1 MPLPRG
7 ADARSKKKLSLTWLL
22 IALVTL
28 VFLLTTTI
36 LLIGS
41 YESKKRSLM
50 ETTLNLNLS
59 NAERMSKTVDSLFR
73 SMRSSLLYSA
83 DQISKLETSQ
93 PGAIDH
99 YLELMRNSSNYF
111 NSIIVISAD
120 GVVLNNSPASLGIVG
135 QPIVSAPVKEALR
148 LKNSYLS
155 APYTTTS
162 TGRMLFFMSEP
173 LYSED
178 KRYLGVL
185 GGTVYLQDFN
195 ILNMIFGN
203 NNIDDSGSYYY
214 IVSSEGHVLF
224 HPDKERMNEDV
235 SANKVVQKLMKGE
248 SGQMEALNVKGQSM
262 LAGFSAVPA
271 NGWGIVVVSP
281 VDFIQEQLMAHMRK
295 ILAYTIIP
303 FVILLIFVFLL
314 AHQLAKPFV
323 FLADLVNRI
332 GKDNMKVPELKPHWN
347 READLLTQAVV
358 MAWKDIQKQND
369 QLAQEAMTDL
379 LTGLVNRRSLEIS
392 MNQWIAARM
401 PFSLIVLDVDK
412 FKFVNDTY
420 GHLTGDEVL
429 RQVAGIISANVRPG
443 DVCCRFG
450 GEEFVVLL
458 PRTKAEDAYI
468 VAERIRKTL
477 EKSEVP
483 LAMRVTSSQGIAHY
497 PTHGVSLEEL
507 LGQADRALYAAK
519 NRGRNRTIIAGE

>member
-1 MPLPRG
+1 
-7 ADARSKKKLSLTWLL
+7 
-22 IALVTL
+22 
-28 VFLLTTTI
+28 
-36 LLIGS
+36 
-41 YESKKRSLM
+41 
-50 ETTLNLNLS
+50 
-59 NAERMSKTVDSLFR
+59 
-73 SMRSSLLYSA
+73 
-83 DQISKLETSQ
+83 
-93 PGAIDH
+93 
-99 YLELMRNSSNYF
+99 
-111 NSIIVISAD
+111 
-120 GVVLNNSPASLGIVG
+120 
-135 QPIVSAPVKEALR
+135 
-148 LKNSYLS
+148 
-155 APYTTTS
+155 
-162 TGRMLFFMSEP
+162 
-173 LYSED
+173 
-178 KRYLGVL
+178 
-185 GGTVYLQDFN
+185 
-195 ILNMIFGN
+195 
-203 NNIDDSGSYYY
+203 
-214 IVSSEGHVLF
+214 
-224 HPDKERMNEDV
+224 
-235 SANKVVQKLMKGE
+235 
-248 SGQMEALNVKGQSM
+248 
-262 LAGFSAVPA
+262 
-271 NGWGIVVVSP
+271 
-281 VDFIQEQLMAHMRK
+281 MAHMRK